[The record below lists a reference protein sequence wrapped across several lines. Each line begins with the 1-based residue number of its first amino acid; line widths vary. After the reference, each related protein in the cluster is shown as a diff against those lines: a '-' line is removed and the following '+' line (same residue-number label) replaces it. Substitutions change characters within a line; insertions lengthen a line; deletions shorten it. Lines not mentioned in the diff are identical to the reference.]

1 MARKSN
7 TRAAQG
13 SGTIR
18 KKTVTRSGK
27 QYTYWEARITT
38 GRDPGTGKQVQRSI
52 SGKTQKEVREKLQAL
67 AVAVNSGTY
76 SAPVRMTV
84 GEWLD
89 TWAADYLGGRKANTV
104 RIYRNNI
111 KNHIKP
117 ALGAVRLSD
126 LRPHQVQGFVNGM
139 AGLSPAT
146 VHLAYKVLH
155 SALEKAVELEYIP
168 RNPAAHCELPKV
180 EREEIRPLD
189 DAQAA
194 ALLKAAKGSRME
206 QLVGVALFTG
216 MRLSELLGL
225 TWDAV
230 DMEAGTISVNKQLE
244 RPPLRRGPS
253 PFISPKNGKP
263 RTITAAP
270 SVFALLRRQ
279 KARQAEAQ
287 LRAGEVWE
295 NAHNLVFTDET
306 GAALGH
312 DAVEQQF
319 RRLTRRA
326 GLDGFRFHDLRHTYA
341 VNAIR
346 AGDDVKTIQG
356 NLGHASAAFT
366 LDKYGHFTERMQRD
380 SAQRMEGFIQDVLK
394 L

>member
-1 MARKSN
+1 MVRKS

-52 SGKTQKEVREKLQAL
+52 SGKTQKEVRQKLQAL

-89 TWAADYLGGRKANTV
+89 TWAADYLGGKKAGTAK
-104 RIYRNNI
+104 IYRNNV

-117 ALGAVRLSD
+117 ALGAVQLDTLRPHDVQVFVNGLSD
-126 LRPHQVQGFVNGM
+126 L
-139 AGLSPAT
+139 SPAS
-146 VHLAYKVLH
+146 VQLAYKVLH
-155 SALEKAVELEYIP
+155 SALQKAVELEYIP

-180 EREEIRPLD
+180 EREEIHPLD

-194 ALLKAAKGSRME
+194 ALLNAAKGSRLE

-230 DMEAGTISVNKQLE
+230 DMAAGTISVNKQLE
-244 RPPLRRGPS
+244 RPELRRGLS

-279 KARQAEAQ
+279 RARQAEAQ

-306 GAALGH
+306 GGPWLHGAI
-312 DAVEQQF
+312 DRQF
-319 RRLTRRA
+319 RQLTHMA
-326 GLDGFRFHDLRHTYA
+326 GLEGVRFHDLRHTYA

>member
-76 SAPVRMTV
+76 SAPVRLTV

-89 TWAADYLGGRKANTV
+89 TWAADYLGGKKAGTAK
-104 RIYRNNI
+104 IYRNNV

-117 ALGAVRLSD
+117 ALGAVQLDALRPHDVQVFVNGLSD
-126 LRPHQVQGFVNGM
+126 L
-139 AGLSPAT
+139 SPAS
-146 VHLAYKVLH
+146 VQLAYKVLH
-155 SALEKAVELEYIP
+155 SALQKAVELEYIP

-194 ALLKAAKGSRME
+194 ALLKAAKGSRLE

-230 DMEAGTISVNKQLE
+230 DMKAGTISVNKQLE
-244 RPPLRRGPS
+244 RPELRRGPS

-306 GAALGH
+306 GGPWLHGAI
-312 DAVEQQF
+312 DRQF
-319 RRLTRRA
+319 RQLTHKA
-326 GLDGFRFHDLRHTYA
+326 GLEGVRFHDLRHTYA

-366 LDKYGHFTERMQRD
+366 LDKYGHFTKRMQRD